1 MFCSE
6 GALVLWLWEET
17 HVLKVMGSNPSTCM
31 EIFAFVCSKNCKVCL
46 KRPKIKI
53 EAGDLPFKK

>member
-17 HVLKVMGSNPSTCM
+17 HVLKVMGSNPSTC
-31 EIFAFVCSKNCKVCL
+31 ILDGNFCIYLF
-46 KRPKIKI
+46 
-53 EAGDLPFKK
+53 